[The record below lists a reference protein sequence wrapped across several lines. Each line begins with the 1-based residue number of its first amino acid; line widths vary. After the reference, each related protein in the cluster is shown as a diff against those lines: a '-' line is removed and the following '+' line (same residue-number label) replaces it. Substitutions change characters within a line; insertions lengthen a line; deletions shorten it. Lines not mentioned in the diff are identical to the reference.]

1 MMRMRRTLAV
11 IFAAAL
17 VAGFGSSAEAAS
29 SRKRKAK
36 TGKSTKGK
44 KKFKARK
51 ADAESLMHG
60 PDIWGQVEAKLERD
74 EAGNIIYRENEPVD
88 EENSRHAALTQT
100 LPAPLW
106 QEAGPEGAIYPLV
119 MEDVVDS
126 FIGEFKEALPILDVE
141 DEDEITAEGLEEL
154 RDISRVLLL
163 RSRELVKVYATFAR
177 ERRLKDEGRLK
188 IDPELHRGKVEE
200 SILAAT
206 EEWLEVVERIKMS
219 ALRLR
224 RGALMR
230 SPLRLRKAWEALV
243 AAGLE
248 LPHLRSSI
256 QKLQVDRER
265 RRKK

>member
-1 MMRMRRTLAV
+1 MRRALAV
-11 IFAAAL
+11 IFAVAL
-17 VAGFGSSAEAAS
+17 VAGLGSKAEAAS
-29 SRKRKAK
+29 SRKRKGTKGRSA
-36 TGKSTKGK
+36 KGK

-51 ADAESLMHG
+51 VNAESLMHG
-60 PDIWGQVEAKLERD
+60 PDIWSQVEAKLERD
-74 EAGNIIYRENEPVD
+74 EDGKVIYRENEALD
-88 EENSRHAALTQT
+88 EENSRQAALSQT
-100 LPAPLW
+100 REAPLW

-126 FIGEFKEALPILDVE
+126 FIGKFKEALPILDVD
-141 DEDEITAEGLEEL
+141 DEDEITAEGLEDL
-154 RDISRVLLL
+154 RGISRVLLL
-163 RSRELVKVYATFAR
+163 RSGELVKVYATFAR

-206 EEWLEVVERIKMS
+206 EEWLEVVERIEMS
-219 ALRLR
+219 AMRLR

-230 SPLRLRKAWEALV
+230 SPVRLRNAWKALV

-256 QKLQVDRER
+256 QKLQVDRKR
-265 RRKK
+265 KRKK